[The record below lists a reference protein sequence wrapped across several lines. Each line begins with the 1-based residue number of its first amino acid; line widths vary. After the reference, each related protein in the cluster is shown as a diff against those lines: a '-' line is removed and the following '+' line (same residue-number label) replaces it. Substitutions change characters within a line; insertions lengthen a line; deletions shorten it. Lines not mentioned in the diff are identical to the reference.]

1 MARYFF
7 HLHDRSGQ
15 TVDQLGREIADLD
28 EARSRAITAARAI
41 MRADVG
47 SGIVDLTARIE
58 VTDAEGGVVL
68 TLPFGE
74 AVELITGCAVCSS
87 TSKSDQTKRISG

>member
-28 EARSRAITAARAI
+28 EARRRANKAARAI
-41 MRADVG
+41 IQADVG
-47 SGIVDLTARIE
+47 SGIIDLTARIE
-58 VTDAEGGVVL
+58 VTDAEGEVVL
-68 TLPFGE
+68 TLPFDE
-74 AVELITGCAVCSS
+74 AIELITGRA
-87 TSKSDQTKRISG
+87 GP

>member
-28 EARSRAITAARAI
+28 EARRRAIKAARAI
-41 MRADVG
+41 IQADVG
-47 SGIVDLTARIE
+47 SGIIDLTARIE
-58 VTDAEGGVVL
+58 VTDAEGEVVL
-68 TLPFGE
+68 TLPFDE
-74 AVELITGCAVCSS
+74 AIELITGRA
-87 TSKSDQTKRISG
+87 GP